1 MCLMFPIGPKSFYH
15 KQLLP
20 LNLQYSIHVY
30 SIDQCCF
37 YSVSVISVCV
47 ALLTPADTYK
57 LNMPQV
63 VCNALTCVVRRS
75 HLSVYYSGEKEDCRV
90 EYDAV
95 KVV

>member
-1 MCLMFPIGPKSFYH
+1 MTAVVLEPRVITE
-15 KQLLP
+15 LLTAAFLSNP
-20 LNLQYSIHVY
+20 GQYI
-30 SIDQCCF
+30 
-37 YSVSVISVCV
+37 ISVCV

-63 VCNALTCVVRRS
+63 VCNVLTCVVRRS